1 MAKSREPWN
10 IRPAKKKDP
19 VSDSVTAEVETK
31 AKELIEHVIKPK
43 HVEAPPADAR
53 FNYITDI
60 RAKWY
65 RNYGVQNAS
74 VSSDRR
80 ALHQRRGDRRRSA
93 AHLSGRSHLPAH

>member
-1 MAKSREPWN
+1 MAKSREPWK
-10 IRPAKKKDP
+10 IRPAKKKVP
-19 VSDSVTAEVETK
+19 VSASVTAEVESK

-65 RNYGVQNAS
+65 RNYFYFFS
-74 VSSDRR
+74 VYTC
-80 ALHQRRGDRRRSA
+80 
-93 AHLSGRSHLPAH
+93 P